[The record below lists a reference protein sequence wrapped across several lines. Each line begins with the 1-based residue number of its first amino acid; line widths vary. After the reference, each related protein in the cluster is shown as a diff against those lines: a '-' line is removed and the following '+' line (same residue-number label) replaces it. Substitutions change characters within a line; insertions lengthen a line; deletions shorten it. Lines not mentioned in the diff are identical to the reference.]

1 MFDSLKHFA
10 CKLRVKE
17 LSPLS
22 LEEAF
27 ELFARGAL
35 PYGPVWDHILGYW
48 KASLEWPHRVSFLR
62 YEGMK
67 TDTIAHVKRLAE
79 FMDHPFSL
87 EEESQDEVNKIINL
101 CSFENLS
108 NLDVNM
114 TGKSSPRSN
123 FEVVSKAFFRRGG
136 VADWENYLTA
146 EMVDCWIKSLSR
158 GSRERV

>member
-1 MFDSLKHFA
+1 M
-10 CKLRVKE
+10 E
-17 LSPLS
+17 NSPFCGKGKVGDWKNHLTAEKAER
-22 LEEAF
+22 LDRI
-27 ELFARGAL
+27 RGQKSN
-35 PYGPVWDHILGYW
+35 GYW

-62 YEGMK
+62 YEDMK

-87 EEESQDEVNKIINL
+87 EEESQDEVNKVINL

-123 FEVVSKAFFRRGG
+123 FEVVNKAFFRRGE